1 MRKIKTRTL
10 VPLLILMTLLL
21 AALLVFQGHWSK
33 TGFVSSKQADA
44 DPAAP
49 VVSAETAILLEA
61 HSGRILYE
69 KRGDQKMFPASTTK
83 VMTALLAVEAGEF
96 DHMVKVSASAA
107 TQEGSSIYLTPG
119 ERVSRGDLIYGL
131 MLRSGNDAAMALA
144 EDLSGSKEA
153 FAARMNQRAA
163 ELGAK
168 NTSFLNPSGLHDQEH
183 YTTARDLAL
192 ISREA
197 MKNQNFR
204 TVVGARSYVAAR
216 EPGAYNYFYNKN
228 KVLYQYEGGTGIKIG
243 YTRVAGRCLVASSKR
258 EGMELICVV
267 LNAPGWFQDTYA
279 LMDYGYRSYQ
289 LEHIARAEQPLK
301 KVRLPGSSRFV
312 AIGPKEAAVCPVDR
326 GEEGDSQ
333 ISVSYRLDPLQSGS
347 VQRWQRAGVLQI
359 SYKGQLIYEEPLYF
373 LEDAE

>member
-33 TGFVSSKQADA
+33 TGFVTSKQADA

-61 HSGRILYE
+61 HSGRILYK

>member
-168 NTSFLNPSGLHDQEH
+168 NTSFLNPSGLHHQEH

-204 TVVGARSYVAAR
+204 TVAGARSYVATR

-301 KVRLPGSSRFV
+301 KVRVPGSSRFV
-312 AIGPKEAAVCPVDR
+312 AIGPKEAAVCPVER
-326 GEEGDSQ
+326 GEDRDSQ
-333 ISVSYRLDPLQSGS
+333 ISVSYRLDPLRSGPI
-347 VQRWQRAGVLQI
+347 QRWQRAGVLQI
-359 SYKGQLIYEEPLYF
+359 SCEGQLVYEEPLYF